1 MATRSKKGGRKRA
14 KTRAAKRGA
23 GRRTGT
29 RAARAGHPGRSRA
42 ARNRRSSPAGT
53 VRAVAT
59 RPRPRSLADRLA
71 GIFERAAVAAL
82 RRRVDVGDH
91 RGAAWRRASSGM
103 RRETGAYL
111 RELRELAGLT
121 VDELAAAVDLR
132 DKKLIEAVEAGTA
145 ALSFELVL
153 RLAAVLARH
162 DPLPFVS
169 RMVRSHNPVLWEIL
183 EDWGLG
189 RLPIQLERERSF
201 VNLLRGHDEAR
212 MLSDEEFADLLEL
225 TRAAFELGL
234 GFGRRKR
241 SGRSA
246 RAAPRSSSR

>member
-1 MATRSKKGGRKRA
+1 MAARRKKKGGRKRS

-23 GRRTGT
+23 AGRTAAGT
-29 RAARAGHPGRSRA
+29 ARAGHPRQSRA
-42 ARNRRSSPAGT
+42 AGSGHSSRPGA
-53 VRAVAT
+53 VRALAT
-59 RPRPRSLADRLA
+59 RPRPRSLADRLS
-71 GIFERAAVAAL
+71 GILERAALAAL
-82 RRRVDVGDH
+82 RRRLDVGDH
-91 RGAAWRRASSGM
+91 RAGAWRRVSSGM

-111 RELRELAGLT
+111 RELREIAGLT
-121 VDELAAAVDLR
+121 VDELAAAVELR
-132 DKKLIEAVEAGTA
+132 DRKLIEAVEAGTA
-145 ALSFELVL
+145 TLSFELVL

-169 RMVRSHNPVLWEIL
+169 RMLRSHNPVLWEVL

-189 RLPIQLERERSF
+189 RLPLQLERERSF

-212 MLSDEEFADLLEL
+212 ILSDEEFDDLLEF

-234 GFGRRKR
+234 GFATRKR

-246 RAAPRSSSR
+246 RARRPG